1 MNQEELIDQYLEN
14 NLIEADLATFNE
26 LLNSDANFAKE
37 VDFHKKLKAATH
49 LNQRAALKNKLQQLE
64 QPKSKLVKMP
74 NKSIWFAAAVFVL
87 IIAGT
92 IWILFQKP
100 DAQELYAVY
109 YQPYPNVVAPVTRSN
124 NTQDSATQYAF
135 VLYES
140 GNYNDAALVF
150 EKIYTS
156 SKIDFALLY
165 WGICNLQMEKTN
177 NAITLL
183 KEAASNSND
192 YTVIAKWYLAMA
204 YLKNDEP
211 LLALPLVQEV
221 ANANHTLQ
229 LIADKLYQKLKA
241 YQ

>member
-1 MNQEELIDQYLEN
+1 MQAEELIDKFFEGSLSETE
-14 NLIEADLATFNE
+14 LIEFNQ
-26 LLNSDANFAKE
+26 LMISDSNFAQE
-37 VDFHKKLKAATH
+37 VEFRKNLQAAIH
-49 LNQRAALKNKLQQLE
+49 LNERDALKTKLQKFE
-64 QPKSKLVKMP
+64 QQQAKVVAMPKK
-74 NKSIWFAAAVFVL
+74 NYWFVAAAFIL

-109 YQPYPNVVAPVTRSN
+109 YQPYPNVVVPVTRSN

-183 KEAASNSND
+183 KEAASNNND

-229 LIADKLYQKLKA
+229 PIADKLYQKLKA